1 MLSVTDV
8 AALPAAIVAGEKFAV
23 APVGRPVA
31 VNVTPSAKVV
41 PAGISMKLKPAVA
54 PGATVVLVAEVP
66 AARLKASPTP
76 LLFCSPH
83 PSRDID
89 ASRTSRSV

>member
-31 VNVTPSAKVV
+31 VNVTPSGKVIPTGV
-41 PAGISMKLKPAVA
+41 SMKLNPAVA
-54 PGATVVLVAEVP
+54 PGATVVFVAEVP
-66 AARLKASPTP
+66 AARLKGSPTVK
-76 LLFCSPH
+76 LVVAVANL
-83 PSRDID
+83 
-89 ASRTSRSV
+89 